1 MVSLDADAA
10 LQALPAL
17 VPDMKERRRVMVL
30 AHRVLTVGGPLDD
43 DWLARYRQVAAVLG
57 ADHSSPATR
66 DAEAGAAA
74 DSAT

>member
-1 MVSLDADAA
+1 
-10 LQALPAL
+10 
-17 VPDMKERRRVMVL
+17 
-30 AHRVLTVGGPLDD
+30 
-43 DWLARYRQVAAVLG
+43 VAAVLG